1 MLRTRRVQTPAK
13 GIALSLLFLG
23 LLVATPGET
32 AAQAPP
38 LAMVGEIPMGTVDRV
53 AVAGDLAIAAL
64 GPRLL
69 SLSLAADGQMR
80 TIDATAPLAAPIHD
94 LALSGSTALV
104 AADGLYVV
112 DVSDPTRLLVR
123 ARLDVVARGV
133 VMDGSRA
140 VVIGDALHVVDLASP
155 GTPGLVGTLAVAG
168 DALVVDGAAGRAY
181 VAAGLDG
188 VRLVDLADPAAPSVL
203 GQFDDT
209 YATGVAAASGFAFVA
224 DPDVGVRVID
234 WRDADTPV
242 EVATFPAPGDTCSGS
257 RVCPYTKLVTLVG
270 SRLFVGYERGSGA
283 FDSRDPALVLTL
295 DVSDPAAPREV
306 ARTSLRGTPTDL
318 APVRDGLLVAER
330 PLWWYAGIAPCQMEG
345 GGLLRMDEAL
355 ALQERLAPPIAA
367 NALHVEG
374 RRLLMADVTPQRTR
388 AYDLADP
395 GSPSPL
401 ERPSWREFGSRY
413 GSAEARDLAL
423 VDGQLSVA
431 IGSQTMGFLAL
442 GAGGAGG
449 ASGESSGGSTGAGG
463 GTFGWRSASAAAP
476 SATLLNGCSP
486 PPADQRFER
495 IEALGADAALLD
507 ANGYLSI
514 HSAPNNRL
522 GSYDDF
528 VATDLAIAGDQVHL
542 VGQTG
547 YHIVDASDR
556 TWPVLL
562 GSLPTAGRA
571 IALRD
576 DRAYVGAADGVHVI
590 DISRPAAP
598 TEIGVALTDGEVD
611 VLLVAGRHIYVA
623 AGGTLR
629 ALGGEDATL
638 AEVARAAAPTDVR
651 RVVAAGEHIF
661 TTDAGGVSILALL
674 EGDRVE
680 PPVVPEPGVVYLP
693 IGLRGSPLR

>member
-1 MLRTRRVQTPAK
+1 MLMLRTGRVQSPVQ

-23 LLVATPGET
+23 LLVATRGET

-38 LAMVGEIPMGTVDRV
+38 LQMVGEIPMGTVDRV
-53 AVAGDLAIAAL
+53 AVAGDLAVAAL

-80 TIDATAPLAAPIHD
+80 TIDATAPLAAPIRD
-94 LALSGSTALV
+94 LALAGSTALV

-112 DVSDPTRLLVR
+112 DVSDPARLLVR
-123 ARLDVVARGV
+123 ARLAVVARGV
-133 VMDGSRA
+133 VMGGSRA

-155 GTPGLVGTLAVAG
+155 GAPRIVGTLDVAG
-168 DALVVDGAAGRAY
+168 DALVVDDEAERAY

-188 VRLVDLADPAAPSVL
+188 VMLVDLADPATPSVL
-203 GQFDDT
+203 GRFEDT
-209 YATGVAAASGFAFVA
+209 YATGVAAAGGFAFVA
-224 DPDVGVRVID
+224 DPDAGVRVLD
-234 WRDADTPV
+234 WRDAATPI
-242 EVATFPAPGDTCSGS
+242 EVATFPAPADTCSGS
-257 RVCPYTKLVTLVG
+257 RVCPYTKMVTLVG
-270 SRLFVGYERGSGA
+270 SRLFVGYERGEGA
-283 FDSRDPALVLTL
+283 FDSRDPALILTL
-295 DVSDPAAPREV
+295 DVRDPAAPVEE
-306 ARTSLRGTPTDL
+306 ARASLLGTPTDL
-318 APVRDGLLVAER
+318 APWREGLLVAER

-345 GGLLRMDEAL
+345 GGLLRMGEAL

-367 NALHVEG
+367 NALRVDG
-374 RRLLMADVTPQRTR
+374 RRLLMADVTPLRTR
-388 AYDLADP
+388 AYDLADL
-395 GSPSPL
+395 GSPAPL

-442 GAGGAGG
+442 RVGGAGG
-449 ASGESSGGSTGAGG
+449 TSE
-463 GTFGWRSASAAAP
+463 AAAP

-507 ANGYLSI
+507 ANGYLRI

-522 GSYDDF
+522 GSYDDLA
-528 VATDLAIAGDQVHL
+528 ATDLAIAGDQVHL

-611 VLLVAGRHIYVA
+611 DLLVAGRHIYVA

-629 ALGGEDATL
+629 ALGGEDAAL
-638 AEVARAAAPTDVR
+638 AEVARAAAPTGVR

-680 PPVVPEPGVVYLP
+680 PPVVPEPGGVYLP